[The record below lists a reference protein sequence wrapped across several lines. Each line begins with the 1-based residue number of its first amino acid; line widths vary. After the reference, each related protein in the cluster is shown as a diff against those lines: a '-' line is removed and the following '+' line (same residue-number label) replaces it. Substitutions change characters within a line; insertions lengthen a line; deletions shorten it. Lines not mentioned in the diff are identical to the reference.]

1 MMTADQAR
9 LVKAFDGDPTLVTPE
24 DLKADGRT
32 LTSTATR
39 LLLDGWAIRDE
50 ASK

>member
-9 LVKAFDGDPTLVTPE
+9 LVKAYDGDLSLLTVE
-24 DLKADGRT
+24 DLEDKLH
-32 LTSTATR
+32 LTSAATR